1 VEIEITKAELEEK
14 FFSVRL
20 TIVDTPGFGDY
31 VNSNEAWAPIVE
43 FLDDQVSPYSI
54 NTDNSTNP
62 TCVRNSSLNVKTRLT
77 FEFMPVST
85 LSVPQAI
92 PSVLSTS
99 KS

>member
-43 FLDDQVSPYSI
+43 FLDDQVPF
-54 NTDNSTNP
+54 P
-62 TCVRNSSLNVKTRLT
+62 LT
-77 FEFMPVST
+77 
-85 LSVPQAI
+85 AY
-92 PSVLSTS
+92 
-99 KS
+99 